1 MKMLRTLASITSLAA
16 LIAFIGGLGAAEREK
31 VAKDEKAAVK
41 APPYVHVVVFRLAKD
56 APEGEAEALITD
68 CHDML
73 AKISSVRELKVGRPA
88 EKATPNV
95 AKKDFQVALL
105 VLFDDAD
112 GLKTYLDDKL
122 HLDFINKHGKHWDR
136 EKLEVFDFQNQ
147 PK

>member
-1 MKMLRTLASITSLAA
+1 MLRILSSGASLA
-16 LIAFIGGLGAAEREK
+16 IAIVLTGGLGAAEPL
-31 VAKDEKAAVK
+31 KAAKEDKAAGK

-56 APEGEAEALITD
+56 APEGESEALITD
-68 CHDML
+68 CHEML
-73 AKISSVRELKVGRPA
+73 AKISSVRELRVGRPA

-122 HLDFINKHGKHWDR
+122 HLDFINKHGKHLDR

-147 PK
+147 AK

>member
-1 MKMLRTLASITSLAA
+1 MLRILATSVSFA
-16 LIAFIGGLGAAEREK
+16 LLVAPSVGLGAAEPLKAVKE
-31 VAKDEKAAVK
+31 DKAAAK

-56 APEGEAEALITD
+56 APEGEAEAMIAD
-68 CHDML
+68 CHEML
-73 AKISSVRELKVGRPA
+73 GKISSVRELKVGRPA

-147 PK
+147 AK